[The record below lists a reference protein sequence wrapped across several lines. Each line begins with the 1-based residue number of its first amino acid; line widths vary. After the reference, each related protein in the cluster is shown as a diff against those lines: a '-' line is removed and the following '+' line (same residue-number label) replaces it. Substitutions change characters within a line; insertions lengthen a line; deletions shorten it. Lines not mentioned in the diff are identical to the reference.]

1 MGNIELLV
9 ETINNLL
16 VNTNF
21 QILIHGDFFN
31 TIDES
36 TSNNDKYV
44 SRSSFSEDKSLNDFI
59 LEALQISEDKRKLSL
74 KTQCPN
80 GLEVYPSIK
89 MKFEN
94 YGSPLL
100 GDKLEAMMITW
111 RDGF

>member
-1 MGNIELLV
+1 MKYELKITDEQGNEHLYNV
-9 ETINNLL
+9 
-16 VNTNF
+16 V
-21 QILIHGDFFN
+21 
-31 TIDES
+31 
-36 TSNNDKYV
+36 
-44 SRSSFSEDKSLNDFI
+44 RSSSSEDKSLNDFI
-59 LEALQISEDKRKLSL
+59 LEALLISEDKRKLPL

-111 RDGF
+111 RDGL